1 MKRFFYFLSAATL
14 IISNITSAQA
24 QDRSSR
30 GTIIINGKE
39 LDIDKYTEIIEQ
51 AAETVE
57 KTMEEVAKNME
68 EVAKDME
75 DAAEAIEK
83 DAVINFNGRGDQRLR
98 GSGNIITESRLVPAD
113 YHAVVTSRAIKVTL
127 ENRTGSTA
135 IIRADDNV
143 MPYIK
148 IENRDG
154 VLEIKIDEEIRTI
167 NSMTAE
173 VRLPKST
180 DISRLEATSASHIDV
195 DYTIQSAKL
204 NIAASSA
211 ADINISKA
219 DVTNCIIDASSA
231 ANVKGSIK
239 ATECYINTTSAAKAK
254 MQILANS
261 CYADASSASDITLA
275 GEAGTLDLE
284 ASSAADINALN
295 AKALVNTSADASS
308 GANIRVNAGKA
319 LSAGASSGG
328 TVAYKSDHDVNI
340 HIKKSSGGSVRK
352 M

>member
-1 MKRFFYFLSAATL
+1 MKRIFYFLVAATL

-24 QDRSSR
+24 QDRSSK

-39 LDIDKYTEIIEQ
+39 LDIDKYAEIIEN
-51 AAETVE
+51 AAETIEDAVE
-57 KTMEEVAKNME
+57 Q
-68 EVAKDME
+68 
-75 DAAEAIEK
+75 AAEAIEK
-83 DAVINFNGRGDQRLR
+83 DANIKINGRGDQRLR
-98 GSGNIITESRLVPAD
+98 GSGNIITESRIVPAD
-113 YHAVVTSRAIKVTL
+113 YHTVVTSRAVKVTL
-127 ENRTGSTA
+127 ENREGTTA

-143 MPYIK
+143 MPHIK
-148 IENRDG
+148 IENKNG
-154 VLEIKIDEEIRTI
+154 VLKIKIDDEIRSI

-180 DISRLEATSASHIDV
+180 NISRLEATNASHIDV

-204 NIAASSA
+204 YAEASSA

-231 ANVKGSIK
+231 AKVTGSIK
-239 ATECYINTTSAAKAK
+239 ATECNINATSAANAK
-254 MQILANS
+254 VQILANT
-261 CYADASSASDITLA
+261 CYADASSAADITLA
-275 GEAGTLDLE
+275 GEAGTLYLK

-295 AKALVNTSADASS
+295 AKALVSTSADASS
-308 GANIRVNAGKA
+308 GANIKVNAGKA
-319 LSAGASSGG
+319 LTADASSGG

>member
-1 MKRFFYFLSAATL
+1 M
-14 IISNITSAQA
+14 
-24 QDRSSR
+24 
-30 GTIIINGKE
+30 
-39 LDIDKYTEIIEQ
+39 LDIDKYAEIIED
-51 AAETVE
+51 AAATIEDAVE
-57 KTMEEVAKNME
+57 K
-68 EVAKDME
+68 
-75 DAAEAIEK
+75 AAEAIEK
-83 DAVINFNGRGDQRLR
+83 DANIKINGRGDQRLR
-98 GSGNIITESRLVPAD
+98 GSGNIITESRIVPAD
-113 YHAVVTSRAIKVTL
+113 YHTVVTSRAVKVTL
-127 ENRTGSTA
+127 ENREGTTA

-148 IENRDG
+148 IENKNG
-154 VLEIKIDEEIRTI
+154 VLKIKIDDEIRTI

-180 DISRLEATSASHIDV
+180 NISRLEATSASHIDV

-204 NIAASSA
+204 YAEASSA

-219 DVTNCIIDASSA
+219 DVTHCNIHASSA
-231 ANVKGSIK
+231 AKVTGAIK
-239 ATECYINTTSAAKAK
+239 ATECNINAISAANAK
-254 MQILANS
+254 VQILANT
-261 CYADASSASDITLA
+261 CYADASSAADITLA
-275 GEAGTLDLE
+275 GEAGTLYLK

-308 GANIRVNAGKA
+308 GANIKVNAGKA
-319 LSAGASSGG
+319 LTADASSGG

>member
-1 MKRFFYFLSAATL
+1 MKRIFYFLVAATL

-24 QDRSSR
+24 QDRSSK

-39 LDIDKYTEIIEQ
+39 LDIDKYAEIIEN
-51 AAETVE
+51 AAETIEDAVE
-57 KTMEEVAKNME
+57 Q
-68 EVAKDME
+68 
-75 DAAEAIEK
+75 AAEAIEK
-83 DAVINFNGRGDQRLR
+83 DANIKINSRGDQRLR
-98 GSGNIITESRLVPAD
+98 GSGNIITESRIVPAD
-113 YHAVVTSRAIKVTL
+113 YHAVVTSRAVKVTL
-127 ENRTGSTA
+127 ENREGTTA

-148 IENRDG
+148 IENRNG
-154 VLEIKIDEEIRTI
+154 VLEIKIDDEIRTI

-180 DISRLEATSASHIDV
+180 NISRLEATSASHIDV

-204 NIAASSA
+204 YAEASSA

-231 ANVKGSIK
+231 AKVTGSIK
-239 ATECYINTTSAAKAK
+239 ATECNIKATSAANAK
-254 MQILANS
+254 VQILANT
-261 CYADASSASDITLA
+261 CYADASSAADITLA
-275 GEAGTLDLE
+275 GEAGTLYLK

-295 AKALVNTSADASS
+295 AKALVSTSADASS
-308 GANIRVNAGKA
+308 GANIKVNAGKA
-319 LSAGASSGG
+319 LTADASSGG

>member
-1 MKRFFYFLSAATL
+1 MKRIFYFLVAATL
-14 IISNITSAQA
+14 IISNITSVQA
-24 QDRSSR
+24 QDRSSK

-39 LDIDKYTEIIEQ
+39 LDIDKYAEIIEN
-51 AAETVE
+51 AAETIEDAVE
-57 KTMEEVAKNME
+57 Q
-68 EVAKDME
+68 
-75 DAAEAIEK
+75 AAEAIEK
-83 DAVINFNGRGDQRLR
+83 DANIKINGRGDQRLR
-98 GSGNIITESRLVPAD
+98 GSGNIITESRIVPAD
-113 YHAVVTSRAIKVTL
+113 YHTVVTSRAVKVTL
-127 ENRTGSTA
+127 ENREGTTA

-148 IENRDG
+148 IENRNG
-154 VLEIKIDEEIRTI
+154 VLEIKIDDEIRTI

-180 DISRLEATSASHIDV
+180 NISRLEATSASHIDV

-204 NIAASSA
+204 YAEASSA

-219 DVTNCIIDASSA
+219 DVTHCNIDVGSA
-231 ANVKGSIK
+231 AKVTGAIK
-239 ATECYINTTSAAKAK
+239 ATECYINAKSAANAK
-254 MQILANS
+254 IQILANT
-261 CYADASSASDITLA
+261 CYADASSAADITLA
-275 GEAGTLDLE
+275 GEAGTLNLK

-295 AKALVNTSADASS
+295 AKALVNTSADVSS
-308 GANIRVNAGKA
+308 GANIKVNAGKA
-319 LSAGASSGG
+319 LTADASSGG

>member
-1 MKRFFYFLSAATL
+1 MKRIFYFLVAATL

-24 QDRSSR
+24 QDRSSK

-39 LDIDKYTEIIEQ
+39 LDIDKYAEIIEN
-51 AAETVE
+51 AAETIEDAVE
-57 KTMEEVAKNME
+57 Q
-68 EVAKDME
+68 
-75 DAAEAIEK
+75 AAEAIEK
-83 DAVINFNGRGDQRLR
+83 DANIKINGRGDQRLR
-98 GSGNIITESRLVPAD
+98 GSGNIITESRIVPAD
-113 YHAVVTSRAIKVTL
+113 YHTVVTSRAVKVTL
-127 ENRTGSTA
+127 ENREGTTA

-148 IENRDG
+148 IENKNG
-154 VLEIKIDEEIRTI
+154 VLKIKIDDEIRTI

-180 DISRLEATSASHIDV
+180 NISRLEATSASHIDV

-204 NIAASSA
+204 YAEASSA

-219 DVTNCIIDASSA
+219 DVTHCNIHASSA
-231 ANVKGSIK
+231 AKVTGAIK
-239 ATECYINTTSAAKAK
+239 ATECNINAISAANAK
-254 MQILANS
+254 VQILANT
-261 CYADASSASDITLA
+261 CYADASSAADITLA
-275 GEAGTLDLE
+275 GEAGTLYLK
-284 ASSAADINALN
+284 ASSAADINALST
-295 AKALVNTSADASS
+295 KALVSTSADASS
-308 GANIRVNAGKA
+308 GANIKVNAGKA
-319 LSAGASSGG
+319 LTADASSGG

>member
-1 MKRFFYFLSAATL
+1 MKRIFYFLVAATL

-24 QDRSSR
+24 QDRSSK

-39 LDIDKYTEIIEQ
+39 LDIDKYAEIIEN
-51 AAETVE
+51 AAETIEDAVE
-57 KTMEEVAKNME
+57 Q
-68 EVAKDME
+68 
-75 DAAEAIEK
+75 AAEAIEK
-83 DAVINFNGRGDQRLR
+83 DANIKINGRGDQRLR
-98 GSGNIITESRLVPAD
+98 GSGNIITESRIVPAD
-113 YHAVVTSRAIKVTL
+113 YHTVVTSRAIKVTL
-127 ENRTGSTA
+127 ENREGTTA

-143 MPYIK
+143 MPHIK
-148 IENRDG
+148 IENKNG
-154 VLEIKIDEEIRTI
+154 VLKIKIDDEIRSI

-180 DISRLEATSASHIDV
+180 NISRLEATSASHIDV

-204 NIAASSA
+204 YAEASSA

-219 DVTNCIIDASSA
+219 DVTHCNIHASSA
-231 ANVKGSIK
+231 AKVTGSIK
-239 ATECYINTTSAAKAK
+239 ATECNINATSAANAK
-254 MQILANS
+254 VQILANT
-261 CYADASSASDITLA
+261 CYADASSAADITLA
-275 GEAGTLDLE
+275 GEAGTLYLK

-295 AKALVNTSADASS
+295 AKALVSTSADASS
-308 GANIRVNAGKA
+308 GANIKVNAGKA
-319 LSAGASSGG
+319 LTADASSGG

>member
-1 MKRFFYFLSAATL
+1 MKRFFYFLVAATL

-24 QDRSSR
+24 QDRSSK

-39 LDIDKYTEIIEQ
+39 LDIDKYAEIIEN
-51 AAETVE
+51 AAETIEDAVE
-57 KTMEEVAKNME
+57 Q
-68 EVAKDME
+68 
-75 DAAEAIEK
+75 AAEAIEK
-83 DAVINFNGRGDQRLR
+83 DANIKINGRGDQRLR
-98 GSGNIITESRLVPAD
+98 GSGNIITESRIVPAD
-113 YHAVVTSRAIKVTL
+113 YHTVVTSRAVKVTL
-127 ENRTGSTA
+127 ENREGTTA

-148 IENRDG
+148 IENRNG
-154 VLEIKIDEEIRTI
+154 VLEIKIDDEIRTI

-180 DISRLEATSASHIDV
+180 NISRLEATSASHIDV

-204 NIAASSA
+204 YAEASSA

-219 DVTNCIIDASSA
+219 DVTHCNIHASSA
-231 ANVKGSIK
+231 AKVTGAIK
-239 ATECYINTTSAAKAK
+239 ATECNINATSAANAK
-254 MQILANS
+254 VQILANT
-261 CYADASSASDITLA
+261 CYADASSAADITLA
-275 GEAGTLDLE
+275 GEAGTLYLK

-295 AKALVNTSADASS
+295 AKALVSTSADASS
-308 GANIRVNAGKA
+308 GANIKVNAGKA
-319 LSAGASSGG
+319 LTADASSGG

-340 HIKKSSGGSVRK
+340 HIKKSSGGSIRK